1 MSKPPL
7 FFIVII
13 GLIIVAASFRFMQ
26 QRREKADND
35 MAPLQQK
42 LVVVSNKR
50 EKPIND
56 RRSRQQEVTP
66 AGTSMRYE
74 ASFKPQSGG
83 MEQTFRLDAQQYH
96 ALTVGDKGT
105 LSYKGVDFNSAS
117 CIPCISTVK
126 ISATLTKIFSGR
138 GKGCTRLRIKN
149 PQTQSINKR
158 PILISITFSLCFALI
173 QPISH
178 LTRHFFPM

>member
-13 GLIIVAASFRFMQ
+13 VLIVIAASFRFVQ

-35 MAPLQQK
+35 AAPLVQK
-42 LVVVSNKR
+42 QVVVSNKR
-50 EKPIND
+50 EKPLND
-56 RRSRQQEVTP
+56 RRSRQQEVSP

-74 ASFKPQSGG
+74 ASFKPQNGG

-105 LSYKGVDFNSAS
+105 LSYKGSRFVDF
-117 CIPCISTVK
+117 TQ
-126 ISATLTKIFSGR
+126 
-138 GKGCTRLRIKN
+138 RL
-149 PQTQSINKR
+149 PDGG
-158 PILISITFSLCFALI
+158 
-173 QPISH
+173 
-178 LTRHFFPM
+178 

>member
-1 MSKPPL
+1 MRDKDEQTTSFL
-7 FFIVII
+7 YCYHWLNCRRRIV
-13 GLIIVAASFRFMQ
+13 SFYATAT
-26 QRREKADND
+26 EKADND

-66 AGTSMRYE
+66 AGTSIRYE

-105 LSYKGVDFNSAS
+105 LSYKG
-117 CIPCISTVK
+117 
-126 ISATLTKIFSGR
+126 
-138 GKGCTRLRIKN
+138 TRFVSFVGE
-149 PQTQSINKR
+149 Q
-158 PILISITFSLCFALI
+158 
-173 QPISH
+173 
-178 LTRHFFPM
+178 

>member
-42 LVVVSNKR
+42 LVLVSNKQ

-56 RRSRQQEVTP
+56 RRSRQRSDP

-83 MEQTFRLDAQQYH
+83 MEQTFRLDAQ
-96 ALTVGDKGT
+96 VPRPD
-105 LSYKGVDFNSAS
+105 
-117 CIPCISTVK
+117 
-126 ISATLTKIFSGR
+126 SGR
-138 GKGCTRLRIKN
+138 
-149 PQTQSINKR
+149 
-158 PILISITFSLCFALI
+158 
-173 QPISH
+173 
-178 LTRHFFPM
+178 

>member
-105 LSYKGVDFNSAS
+105 LSYKGTRFVAVVICGPSFGKVDFNSAS

-126 ISATLTKIFSGR
+126 ISATLAKKIFSGR
-138 GKGCTRLRIKN
+138 GKGY
-149 PQTQSINKR
+149 PG
-158 PILISITFSLCFALI
+158 
-173 QPISH
+173 
-178 LTRHFFPM
+178 

>member
-1 MSKPPL
+1 
-7 FFIVII
+7 
-13 GLIIVAASFRFMQ
+13 MQ

-83 MEQTFRLDAQQYH
+83 MEQTFRLEAQQYH

-105 LSYKGVDFNSAS
+105 LSYKG
-117 CIPCISTVK
+117 
-126 ISATLTKIFSGR
+126 
-138 GKGCTRLRIKN
+138 TRFVSFVGE
-149 PQTQSINKR
+149 Q
-158 PILISITFSLCFALI
+158 
-173 QPISH
+173 
-178 LTRHFFPM
+178 

>member
-13 GLIIVAASFRFMQ
+13 GLIVVAASFRFMQ

-42 LVVVSNKR
+42 LVSNKR

-105 LSYKGVDFNSAS
+105 LSYKG
-117 CIPCISTVK
+117 
-126 ISATLTKIFSGR
+126 
-138 GKGCTRLRIKN
+138 TRFVSFVGE
-149 PQTQSINKR
+149 Q
-158 PILISITFSLCFALI
+158 
-173 QPISH
+173 
-178 LTRHFFPM
+178 

>member
-13 GLIIVAASFRFMQ
+13 VLIVVAASFRFVQ

-35 MAPLQQK
+35 AAPLVQK
-42 LVVVSNKR
+42 QVVVSNKR
-50 EKPIND
+50 EKPLND
-56 RRSRQQEVTP
+56 RRARQQEVSP

-83 MEQTFRLDAQQYH
+83 LEQTFRLDARQYH

-105 LSYKGVDFNSAS
+105 LSYKGSRFIDFTAE
-117 CIPCISTVK
+117 
-126 ISATLTKIFSGR
+126 R
-138 GKGCTRLRIKN
+138 
-149 PQTQSINKR
+149 
-158 PILISITFSLCFALI
+158 
-173 QPISH
+173 
-178 LTRHFFPM
+178 

>member
-13 GLIIVAASFRFMQ
+13 GLIVVAASFRFMQ

-35 MAPLQQK
+35 MAP

-66 AGTSMRYE
+66 AGTSIRYE

-105 LSYKGVDFNSAS
+105 LSYKG
-117 CIPCISTVK
+117 
-126 ISATLTKIFSGR
+126 
-138 GKGCTRLRIKN
+138 TRFVSFVGE
-149 PQTQSINKR
+149 Q
-158 PILISITFSLCFALI
+158 
-173 QPISH
+173 
-178 LTRHFFPM
+178 

>member
-13 GLIIVAASFRFMQ
+13 GLIVVAASFRFMQ
-26 QRREKADND
+26 QLREKADND

-74 ASFKPQSGG
+74 A
-83 MEQTFRLDAQQYH
+83 
-96 ALTVGDKGT
+96 
-105 LSYKGVDFNSAS
+105 AS
-117 CIPCISTVK
+117 NRKAEEWSRRFASTP
-126 ISATLTKIFSGR
+126 SSTT
-138 GKGCTRLRIKN
+138 
-149 PQTQSINKR
+149 P
-158 PILISITFSLCFALI
+158 
-173 QPISH
+173 
-178 LTRHFFPM
+178 

>member
-13 GLIIVAASFRFMQ
+13 VLIVVAASFRFVQ

-35 MAPLQQK
+35 AAPLVQK
-42 LVVVSNKR
+42 QVMVSNKR
-50 EKPIND
+50 EKPLND

-74 ASFKPQSGG
+74 ASFKPLSGG
-83 MEQTFRLDAQQYH
+83 MDQTFRLDAQQYH

-105 LSYKGVDFNSAS
+105 LSYKGSRFVDF
-117 CIPCISTVK
+117 TQ
-126 ISATLTKIFSGR
+126 
-138 GKGCTRLRIKN
+138 RL
-149 PQTQSINKR
+149 PDGG
-158 PILISITFSLCFALI
+158 
-173 QPISH
+173 
-178 LTRHFFPM
+178 

>member
-13 GLIIVAASFRFMQ
+13 GLIVVAASFRFMQ

-42 LVVVSNKR
+42 LVVSNKR

-83 MEQTFRLDAQQYH
+83 MEQTFRLNAQQYH

-105 LSYKGVDFNSAS
+105 LSYKG
-117 CIPCISTVK
+117 
-126 ISATLTKIFSGR
+126 
-138 GKGCTRLRIKN
+138 TRFVSFVGE
-149 PQTQSINKR
+149 Q
-158 PILISITFSLCFALI
+158 
-173 QPISH
+173 
-178 LTRHFFPM
+178 

>member
-66 AGTSMRYE
+66 ADTSMRYE

-105 LSYKGVDFNSAS
+105 LSYKG
-117 CIPCISTVK
+117 
-126 ISATLTKIFSGR
+126 
-138 GKGCTRLRIKN
+138 TRFVSFVGE
-149 PQTQSINKR
+149 Q
-158 PILISITFSLCFALI
+158 
-173 QPISH
+173 
-178 LTRHFFPM
+178 